1 MWIQRPGGKA
11 PQYYAHILLKF
22 VAIGADKYNLED
34 DGFDGFGIRT
44 EIIKSRVN
52 QAGQNVNLIYDK
64 MTGIDSI
71 RSTIAYMKELGLTG
85 GNKNGMYFINN
96 KENKFSLVN
105 VKSEFRERKE
115 LYKIMYDTV
124 VPILES
130 RLSCLSSDESE
141 MEAID
146 EEYDY

>member
-1 MWIQRPGGKA
+1 
-11 PQYYAHILLKF
+11 
-22 VAIGADKYNLED
+22 
-34 DGFDGFGIRT
+34 
-44 EIIKSRVN
+44 
-52 QAGQNVNLIYDK
+52 